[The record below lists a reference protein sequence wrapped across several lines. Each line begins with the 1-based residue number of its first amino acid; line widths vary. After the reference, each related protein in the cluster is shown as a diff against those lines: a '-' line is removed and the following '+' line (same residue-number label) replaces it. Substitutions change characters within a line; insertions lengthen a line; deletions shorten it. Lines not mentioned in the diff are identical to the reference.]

1 MNKLIALCVTA
12 CIGLTGCSTKLTP
25 SQKWGVMAVGT
36 TAAVNTIVANE
47 ALLSDEQLLTASQYS
62 SLAKGYL
69 DTAFEILTDGD
80 PSNDNLVW
88 PFLEAVEQQALPR
101 LRSLGGAK

>member
-1 MNKLIALCVTA
+1 MNKIIALCVAA
-12 CIGLTGCSTKLTP
+12 CVGLTGCSTKLSP

-36 TAAVNTIVANE
+36 TAAINTVVANE
-47 ALLSDEQLLTASQYS
+47 AQLSDEELITASQYS

-69 DTAFEILTDGD
+69 DTSFEILTDGD

-88 PFLEAVEQQALPR
+88 PLLETVEQQAIPR
-101 LRSLGGAK
+101 LRKLGGEK